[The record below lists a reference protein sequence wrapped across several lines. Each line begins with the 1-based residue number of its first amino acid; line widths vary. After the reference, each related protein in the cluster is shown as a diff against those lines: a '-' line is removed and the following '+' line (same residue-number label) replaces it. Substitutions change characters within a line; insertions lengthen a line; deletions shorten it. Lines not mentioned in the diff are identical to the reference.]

1 MKRLLTFL
9 GAMFIMAGS
18 MAWAQEVNSSA
29 TAYGSSSGEDGI
41 GADGADW
48 IPSISLDSRFSYNRI
63 VSGDS
68 AGLGGDGFWLNIDGK
83 IGKHFSYSLSQ
94 RLDMAHG
101 EDPSVFENTDWLN
114 LTYEVDGFSFT
125 AGKDV
130 LMVGSFEYDAY
141 DIDSYFDMNSM
152 FYNSFAC
159 YQWGVKTMWTNPSE
173 TSSFAF
179 QVTNSP
185 FAFAPREEN
194 MHAYNLGW
202 YGAWDSY
209 ESIWTFNMLEYA
221 PGSFVKMLSL
231 GNMFYIGDFSLMVDY
246 IMRGDK
252 VKNMFDDVTLNI
264 MPSVNL
270 GESVRLFA
278 KFGWERMG
286 SELPYDIWGEYL
298 SVEDQM
304 AANDENTAV
313 LPAYIV
319 PSEDYIFYGAGVEY
333 FPLKENKS
341 IRLHAAWTSNNYT
354 KRHALNIGL
363 TWKFDLVNA
372 VEHITR
378 RVK

>member
-1 MKRLLTFL
+1 
-9 GAMFIMAGS
+9 
-18 MAWAQEVNSSA
+18 
-29 TAYGSSSGEDGI
+29 
-41 GADGADW
+41 
-48 IPSISLDSRFSYNRI
+48 
-63 VSGDS
+63 
-68 AGLGGDGFWLNIDGK
+68 
-83 IGKHFSYSLSQ
+83 
-94 RLDMAHG
+94 
-101 EDPSVFENTDWLN
+101 
-114 LTYEVDGFSFT
+114 
-125 AGKDV
+125 
-130 LMVGSFEYDAY
+130 
-141 DIDSYFDMNSM
+141 
-152 FYNSFAC
+152 
-159 YQWGVKTMWTNPSE
+159 
-173 TSSFAF
+173 
-179 QVTNSP
+179 
-185 FAFAPREEN
+185 
-194 MHAYNLGW
+194 
-202 YGAWDSY
+202 
-209 ESIWTFNMLEYA
+209 MLEYA
-221 PGSFVKMLSL
+221 PGSFVKMLAL

-286 SELPYDIWGEYL
+286 AELPYDIWGEYL
-298 SVEDQM
+298 SVEDQI
-304 AANDENTAV
+304 AASEENTAV

-319 PSEDYIFYGAGVEY
+319 PGEDYIFYGAGVEY